1 MQIQLACVQ
10 MQSALGNKE
19 ENLKRMTE
27 AVHRVKQLYP
37 EVSLIVF
44 PECAVTGYECPEQ
57 YAIVAEP
64 WPGGESLRTLSALAR
79 EVDVALVYG
88 FVESDSQGEQTRFYN
103 SAALIERDGTPL
115 GRYRKTHLVEGME
128 TDFFEAG
135 DEFPVFDT
143 SFGKVGIMICWDCVF
158 PEVARMLAVNGA
170 ELILVPE
177 AVEKGIE
184 REWDLALAA
193 RAFDNVAYVA
203 SCNHVGTDRSLSYFG
218 RSAIYAPLGEIIS
231 QAGEDEQ
238 ILTAT
243 IDYALLRER
252 REYFYMLRRRRPSIY
267 QPLAKA

>member
-10 MQSALGNKE
+10 MQSILGNKK
-19 ENLKRMTE
+19 ENLEKMAE
-27 AVHRVKQLYP
+27 AIRRVKRLHP
-37 EVSLIVF
+37 DVSLIIF
-44 PECAVTGYECPEQ
+44 PECAVTGYECPEL
-57 YAIVAEP
+57 YAFVAEP
-64 WPGGESLRTLSALAR
+64 WPGGESLRVLSALAR
-79 EVDVALVYG
+79 EADVALVYG
-88 FVESDSQGEQTRFYN
+88 FVESDDQDGQTRFYN

-128 TDFFEAG
+128 TGAFDAG
-135 DEFPVFDT
+135 DAFPVFDT
-143 SFGKVGIMICWDCVF
+143 SFGKVGVMICWDCIF

-193 RAFDNVAYVA
+193 RALDNVTYVV
-203 SCNHVGTDRSLSYFG
+203 SCNHAGTDRSLTYFG
-218 RSAIYAPLGEIIS
+218 RSAVYAPLGETIA

-243 IDYALLRER
+243 IDYDLLRTR
-252 REYFYMLRRRRPSIY
+252 REYFYMLRQRRPSIY
-267 QPLAKA
+267 RPLTKE